1 MDLTS
6 EDMKLR
12 LNDSAYEYRVRS
24 LKAYL
29 NTPVRDYKESP
40 TTKDYVQI
48 TQDDID
54 RLVNPSTPSD
64 PLIPEIKLEES
75 DIVLVNGHVDSMG
88 DNLGKDGVIADGIL
102 NVINDN
108 TSLSEKYITSRMG
121 RDRIEHLI
129 NATFSDGILIYI
141 PPGLKRNFKITDY
154 ESSADSTSSKIVI
167 ACGEE
172 SSVTVSFTAYSIGSG
187 NGVHGKNI
195 YLHLGR
201 RSKLKFEYIQEKE
214 KSVTDITFVRSFL
227 EDFAEFKIFHINRG
241 SSKTLFSNESEMYG
255 EGSDFRTYG
264 VSFSG
269 GDQKMDIRDSS
280 FQVGT
285 GCNADIQVRGAVTG
299 KSSTLHRGN
308 IDIEAESINSTGFY
322 DSKILLLSK
331 EGYANSKPALM
342 IKNANTKSKHGS
354 AISDVDEDQILYLRS
369 RGIDSGTARAM
380 IMEGFLGAPM
390 EKSSDD
396 FLMKKVHEFARD
408 VIGND

>member
-6 EDMKLR
+6 EDIKIR
-12 LNDSAYEYRVRS
+12 LNDSAYDYRVKS

-29 NTPVRDYKESP
+29 SSPVRDYKESP
-40 TTKDYVQI
+40 TTKDYVEIKQE
-48 TQDDID
+48 DLD
-54 RLVNPSTPSD
+54 RLVNPTVSSD
-64 PLIPEIKLEES
+64 PAIPDQKLGES
-75 DIVLVNGHVDSMG
+75 DLVLANGRIMFS
-88 DNLGKDGVIADGIL
+88 
-102 NVINDN
+102 
-108 TSLSEKYITSRMG
+108 SEKIDEGGVTVDTIMSVIQNDSAFSQKFITDRIG
-121 RDRIEHLI
+121 KDRIEHLI
-129 NATFSDGILIYI
+129 NATFSDGVFLYI
-141 PPGLKRNFKITDY
+141 PPGMKKDLSITSYD
-154 ESSADSTSSKIVI
+154 SSGDSLTSKIVI

-172 SSVTVSFTAYSIGSG
+172 SNVTLRLTSYSTGSG
-187 NGVHGKNI
+187 NGVHGKNV
-195 YLHLGR
+195 YLYLEK

-241 SSKTLFSNESEMYG
+241 SAKTLFSNESEMYG

-264 VSFSG
+264 VSFSE
-269 GDQKMDIRDSS
+269 GDQRMDIRDSS
-280 FQVGT
+280 FQVGI
-285 GCNADIQVRGAVTG
+285 GCNADIQVRGAVAG

-322 DSKILLLSK
+322 DSKILLLSRD
-331 EGYANSKPALM
+331 GFANSKPALM

-369 RGIDSGTARAM
+369 RGIDPKSARAM